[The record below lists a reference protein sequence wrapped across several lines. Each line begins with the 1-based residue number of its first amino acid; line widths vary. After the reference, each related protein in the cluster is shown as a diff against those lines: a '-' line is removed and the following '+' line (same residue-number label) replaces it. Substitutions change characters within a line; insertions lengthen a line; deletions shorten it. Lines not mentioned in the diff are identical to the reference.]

1 MRDVGIGECRAETR
15 HRFDIAERANQRRL
29 FVVEHHK
36 NIVDQWREPGAL
48 RGEIEDTELACNPG
62 IFQLELRIEIDYAVV
77 PPQFA
82 PIHHDGLGYS
92 EKRLGVRA
100 DLKDCVSIDGQ
111 SIALASYA
119 EALGVN
125 EPVSGNDSNGY
136 AWNVES
142 LHSVNN
148 VSFDI
153 RNQLLNP
160 ALHSRFGLGW
170 FRPFRGIQ
178 EVESKSNDDCQGRKE
193 DRQNTAV
200 NFGSGYFRCAL
211 QRHP

>member
-1 MRDVGIGECRAETR
+1 V
-15 HRFDIAERANQRRL
+15 
-29 FVVEHHK
+29 
-36 NIVDQWREPGAL
+36 
-48 RGEIEDTELACNPG
+48 EDTEFACHPG
-62 IFQLELRIEIDYAVV
+62 IVQLELRIEIDDPVI
-77 PPQFA
+77 PPQLA
-82 PIHHDGLGYS
+82 AIDHDGLGHS
-92 EKRLGVRA
+92 EKRLSGRTN
-100 DLKDCVSIDGQ
+100 LKDCVGIDGQ

-125 EPVSGNDSNGY
+125 EPVIGNDSNGY

-170 FRPFRGIQ
+170 FRPFRGIR
-178 EVESKSNDDCQGRKE
+178 EIDSERDDDCQRRKK
-193 DRQNTAV
+193 DHQNTD
-200 NFGSGYFRCAL
+200 FL
-211 QRHP
+211 K